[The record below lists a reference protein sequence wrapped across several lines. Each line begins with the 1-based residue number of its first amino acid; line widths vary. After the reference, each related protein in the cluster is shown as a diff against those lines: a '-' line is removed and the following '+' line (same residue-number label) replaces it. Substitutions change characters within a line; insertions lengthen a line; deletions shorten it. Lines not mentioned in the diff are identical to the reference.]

1 MPGEL
6 RDLIS
11 ILAGIFAAQTGHL
24 VLTTLHAN
32 SAFSI
37 PERMITMGA
46 NAGLVADAQL
56 LIGLISQRLVQVL
69 CPHCRVPWSVKKTS
83 SPPKNVNIWKS
94 TAQWR
99 GYAGLKIFIS
109 EMNRDVLPAGRRWLS
124 VANRWQP

>member
-1 MPGEL
+1 M
-6 RDLIS
+6 IS

-69 CPHCRVPWSVKKTS
+69 CPACRVPWSVKKDQLT
-83 SPPKNVNIWKS
+83 PKNVNIWKS
-94 TAQWR
+94 TAQWT

-109 EMNRDVLPAGRRWLS
+109 ETMKDARPVERPSRLTAGRWRRS
-124 VANRWQP
+124 AKV